1 VSRWRLDGGGL
12 IAEPV
17 ARDHVAA
24 GGYDPSGETLVVA
37 PRGPTLGRAPTEFD
51 LWDPEDDERLGS
63 LSDVIGLRW
72 AGHDALS
79 GLSLGDGEVRF
90 FDAASQEVLDG
101 VAIPT
106 PADITGATR
115 AADLP
120 PWADG
125 RWPSAGGTRMYVGL
139 PTGEVWPVDVESRQR
154 IEPTIQVD
162 GWPWSVSATR
172 DGERVV
178 VTALSPSG
186 NVTTV
191 HDGRTGDRIGD
202 RLVGPAVTSVSL
214 DGVLVGAEGGD
225 ITRYDLETLEP
236 VATLPGARGDVS
248 SLQFSSDGRVLLA
261 TSSDQTASLYDVAT
275 GTRLGDPLPTG
286 APAIV
291 PGWLRPDGGAVALT
305 TRDGVAIWDIE
316 PAHLAEAACR
326 LAGRNLTETEWET
339 YLADLGDHR
348 ASCPEHQDP
357 S

>member
-1 VSRWRLDGGGL
+1 V
-12 IAEPV
+12 
-17 ARDHVAA
+17 
-24 GGYDPSGETLVVA
+24 T
-37 PRGPTLGRAPTEFD
+37 
-51 LWDPEDDERLGS
+51 
-63 LSDVIGLRW
+63 
-72 AGHDALS
+72 
-79 GLSLGDGEVRF
+79 
-90 FDAASQEVLDG
+90 
-101 VAIPT
+101 
-106 PADITGATR
+106 
-115 AADLP
+115 
-120 PWADG
+120 
-125 RWPSAGGTRMYVGL
+125 
-139 PTGEVWPVDVESRQR
+139 
-154 IEPTIQVD
+154 TI
-162 GWPWSVSATR
+162 
-172 DGERVV
+172 
-178 VTALSPSG
+178 SPSG

-214 DGVLVGAEGGD
+214 DGALVGAEGGD

-286 APAIV
+286 APSIV
-291 PGWLRPDGGAVALT
+291 PGWVRPDGGAVALT

-348 ASCPEHQDP
+348 ATCPEHQDP